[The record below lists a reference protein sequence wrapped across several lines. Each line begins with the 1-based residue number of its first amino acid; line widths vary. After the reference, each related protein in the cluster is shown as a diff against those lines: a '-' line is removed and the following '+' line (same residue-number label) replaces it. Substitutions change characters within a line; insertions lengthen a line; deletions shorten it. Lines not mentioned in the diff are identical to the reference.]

1 MVMVTDHV
9 DNGENVSAHQ
19 VRNGEA
25 RCVLEADQ
33 EDPCSDL
40 QHHDDHLHHHH
51 YDDKLHHHHHDGHLH
66 ALKNLLKTVQKK
78 KKKKKK

>member
-1 MVMVTDHV
+1 MVTDHV
-9 DNGENVSAHQ
+9 DNGENVLAHQ

-51 YDDKLHHHHHDGHLH
+51 HHHGHLH

-78 KKKKKK
+78 KKKKKKKKK